1 MVLTNERT
9 PLASSFLT
17 MGAAPFFWAA
27 LIAAVHFGLQEG
39 PLVPRVPPEGIS
51 LLWLP
56 NAFLA
61 AALACCGFQR
71 RTFAMFVGAALFG
84 SVAFSVIVRQE
95 PIWFA
100 WPLILLNLAE
110 ASAIAFLLR
119 RLGDGDGRLDSPKAI
134 FVFFAAALSA
144 PFLTAL
150 PAPLFGGAVFG
161 VDEVGLGIGV
171 PIWRDPEYW
180 RAVRIWWLGNAT
192 AYSVLGA
199 PLIVWATMPD
209 AVRGLRAHLVEFLV
223 LTLAVAAG
231 VFLLS
236 GGWEWT
242 AGMLGS
248 SDGQHLIPNPAYLF
262 LTLPVLNWLA
272 FRLGLPAATAAV
284 SVSHGPAILLTSVGY
299 GPFAMDGVHAQAFT
313 LQIYANVTTS
323 AVLLLAAL
331 AHGLERRRELLQH
344 RNQELD
350 AARDVAERANLAKAN
365 FLAVMSHELRTPLHQ
380 VLMALDLVK
389 QERLSPNQ
397 RELSDLAQNAARA
410 LLEGMDDILEYAEN
424 VDDRPQARRAAFAPA
439 EPIAT
444 LEKRYRPLA
453 KDKGLG
459 WSVEADV
466 PEDVHVLSDKDR
478 VTRILRHFVDNAVKY
493 TESGYVQ
500 IRVRATLDPSGCHI
514 LRYEVDDTGPGLS
527 ADSKAQIFE
536 PFSQLSEG
544 VNRHFQGLG
553 IGLAVAK
560 SMVSALQGRIG
571 VEANEPKGSLFWFEV
586 PVETVAK
593 ARTPHAV
600 GKRTRAA

>member
-1 MVLTNERT
+1 MVT
-9 PLASSFLT
+9 PNVRASLASLT
-17 MGAAPFFWAA
+17 ASLGTTSILWTA
-27 LIAAVHFGLQEG
+27 LIATVHFGLQDG
-39 PLVPRVPPEGIS
+39 PLVPRVPPEGIAV
-51 LLWLP
+51 LWLP

-61 AALACCGFQR
+61 AAFICSGFGR
-71 RTFAMFVGAALFG
+71 RNIVLFAGAAFLG
-84 SVAFSVIVRQE
+84 SVAYSVIVRHE

-110 ASAIAFLLR
+110 ASAIAFVLR
-119 RLGDGDGRLDSPKAI
+119 RCGDKEGRLDSPKAI
-134 FVFFAAALSA
+134 FVFFAAALST

-161 VDEVGLGIGV
+161 VDEAGLGIGV

-192 AYSVLGA
+192 AYTVLGA
-199 PLIVWATMPD
+199 PIIVWVTM
-209 AVRGLRAHLVEFLV
+209 ANAIRRVGAHLFEFA
-223 LTLAVAAG
+223 TLIFAVASG

-236 GGWEWT
+236 GGWEW
-242 AGMLGS
+242 AAEMLGFRS
-248 SDGQHLIPNPAYLF
+248 GEHQFPNPALLF

-284 SVSHGPAILLTSVGY
+284 SVSHVPAIYLTTAGY
-299 GPFAMDGVHAQAFT
+299 GPFAMEGVHAQVFT
-313 LQIYANVTTS
+313 LQVYANVTTS
-323 AVLLLAAL
+323 AVLLLAAM
-331 AHGLERRRELLQH
+331 AYGLERRRELLQH
-344 RNQELD
+344 RNDELD
-350 AARDVAERANLAKAN
+350 SARDAAERANLAKAN

-397 RELSDLAQNAARA
+397 TELSDLAQNSARA

-424 VDDRPQARRAAFAPA
+424 ADARPQAGRTAFAPA
-439 EPIAT
+439 EPIAI

-453 KDKGLG
+453 KEKGLG
-459 WSVEADV
+459 WAVETDV
-466 PEDVHVLSDKDR
+466 PEGLHVMSDKDR
-478 VTRILRHFVDNAVKY
+478 VTRILRHLVENAVKY
-493 TESGYVQ
+493 TESGYVAV
-500 IRVRATLDPSGCHI
+500 RVRATFDQAGACS

-527 ADSKAQIFE
+527 ADSKAQVFE

-560 SMVSALQGRIG
+560 SMVSAVKGRIG
-571 VEANEPKGSLFWFEV
+571 VDANEPSGSLFWFEL
-586 PVETVAK
+586 PVQAVAK
-593 ARTPHAV
+593 AQASHVV
-600 GKRTRAA
+600 GARPRAA